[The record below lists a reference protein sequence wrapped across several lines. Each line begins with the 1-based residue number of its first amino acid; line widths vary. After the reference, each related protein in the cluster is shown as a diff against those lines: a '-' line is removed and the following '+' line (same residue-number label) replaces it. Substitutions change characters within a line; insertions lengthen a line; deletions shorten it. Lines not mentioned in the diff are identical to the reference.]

1 MDAARGELSRWA
13 KLEGKRRQM
22 HELIRAN
29 DPVLLSYAE
38 SLMKDAGIHCFIA
51 DQGMSVLEGSL
62 GMLSRR
68 LLVDEEM
75 ADQARRILT
84 DAGLGGELRE
94 RK

>member
-1 MDAARGELSRWA
+1 MCCVSDW
-13 KLEGKRRQM
+13 
-22 HELIRAN
+22 
-29 DPVLLSYAE
+29 
-38 SLMKDAGIHCFIA
+38 SLA
-51 DQGMSVLEGSL
+51 SVK
-62 GMLSRR
+62 MPRR

>member
-1 MDAARGELSRWA
+1 
-13 KLEGKRRQM
+13 
-22 HELIRAN
+22 
-29 DPVLLSYAE
+29 VLLSYAE
-38 SLMKDAGIHCFIA
+38 SLMKDAGINCFIA

-75 ADQARRILT
+75 ADQARRILI

>member
-1 MDAARGELSRWA
+1 
-13 KLEGKRRQM
+13 
-22 HELIRAN
+22 
-29 DPVLLSYAE
+29 
-38 SLMKDAGIHCFIA
+38 MKDAGIHCFIA

-75 ADQARRILT
+75 ADQARRILI

>member
-1 MDAARGELSRWA
+1 
-13 KLEGKRRQM
+13 M

-29 DPVLLSYAE
+29 DPVLLSFAE
-38 SLMKDAGIHCFIA
+38 SLMKDAGIPCLIA

-62 GMLSRR
+62 GMLPRR
-68 LLVDEEM
+68 LLVDEAM

>member
-1 MDAARGELSRWA
+1 
-13 KLEGKRRQM
+13 M

-38 SLMKDAGIHCFIA
+38 SLMNDAGIHCFIA

>member
-1 MDAARGELSRWA
+1 
-13 KLEGKRRQM
+13 M

-38 SLMKDAGIHCFIA
+38 SLMKDARIHCFIA